1 MSSSGDRVD
10 GFGSVMRYL
19 QVQSVQN
26 SDFVQRINHED
37 QSQDS
42 TDDFQRRTLSELTS
56 YPEDQ
61 VEHETDYEDDD

>member
-1 MSSSGDRVD
+1 
-10 GFGSVMRYL
+10 MRYL